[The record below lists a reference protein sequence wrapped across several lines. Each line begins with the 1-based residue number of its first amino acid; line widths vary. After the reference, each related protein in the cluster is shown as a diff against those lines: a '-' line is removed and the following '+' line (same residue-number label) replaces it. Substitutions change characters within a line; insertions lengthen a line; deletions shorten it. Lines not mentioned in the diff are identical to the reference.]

1 MGKEGFEHIMGFHAA
16 PLLTGLRPACLL
28 SFQKSRFE
36 DFEGLLASYLPC
48 FQCKGISVFRLSEGD
63 EFVLLLFYRAG
74 LLEKVMRQ
82 RAAQEI
88 LLEMGYREGE
98 SLTDMLEYLRSR
110 MQVRKSFPHEVG
122 LFLGYPPADVRGFIE
137 HRGQG
142 FACAGYWKKVPSSPS
157 LLRRKGNSPAF
168 PWPSSVPTAGAAV
181 PGWSPGPSAPKMMGL
196 SS

>member
-48 FQCKGISVFRLSEGD
+48 FQCKGISVFRLSEGA
-63 EFVLLLFYRAG
+63 EFVLLLFYRAA

-98 SLTDMLEYLRSR
+98 SLADMLEYLRSR

-142 FACAGYWKKVPSSPS
+142 FACAGYWKVYSNEKRARELFRLYSECSHAFCTS
-157 LLRRKGNSPAF
+157 LERGEPF
-168 PWPSSVPTAGAAV
+168 PELVQAV
-181 PGWSPGPSAPKMMGL
+181 
-196 SS
+196 